1 MEICLLIVEVAI
13 QIASGLKAAH
23 DAGILH
29 RDITIRRRQDLEGK
43 KPKVQIYW
51 ESRAKIMGIR
61 NNNFKIKS
69 NEKRNI

>member
-1 MEICLLIVEVAI
+1 MTNFNYLKISTTRKIRYLKHHQKNATYIVFLDGFM
-13 QIASGLKAAH
+13 S
-23 DAGILH
+23 
-29 RDITIRRRQDLEGK
+29 DLEGK